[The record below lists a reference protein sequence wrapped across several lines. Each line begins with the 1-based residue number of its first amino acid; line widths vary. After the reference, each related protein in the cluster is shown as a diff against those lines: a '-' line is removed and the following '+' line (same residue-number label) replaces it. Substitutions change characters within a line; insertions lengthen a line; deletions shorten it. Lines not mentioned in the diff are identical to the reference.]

1 MSGPRIA
8 RGSQVQLSKV
18 RKNPPSLQG
27 ITSSRKSETAERM
40 VALRQQRWQRGPGHS
55 TTPRRRGSLHRKV
68 SSAPCL
74 GRFALPA
81 ASPGPLPRRFSGT
94 HSPVSGKRG
103 QKFHNMSS
111 VMAWNE
117 GRLCNL
123 PHGKATLICL
133 SFYSW
138 GQGGEEL
145 LQTFLYRLRKKTRRK
160 SRAGYKGK
168 LYI

>member
-27 ITSSRKSETAERM
+27 ITSSRRTETAERM
-40 VALRQQRWQRGPGHS
+40 VALSQQRWQRGPGHS
-55 TTPRRRGSLHRKV
+55 TTHRRRGSLHRKV

-74 GRFALPA
+74 GHFALPA
-81 ASPGPLPRRFSGT
+81 ASPGLLPRRFSGT

-117 GRLCNL
+117 GRL
-123 PHGKATLICL
+123 ATFHMVKQPSSVYL
-133 SFYSW
+133 FTV
-138 GQGGEEL
+138 GGRGVRNCCKH
-145 LQTFLYRLRKKTRRK
+145 FLYRLRKKTRRK